1 MPDSVPFAAG
11 FVAGFVAEFGDRCFW
26 GANRP
31 HLNLSALP
39 DDRPEVDPLKQ
50 IAPGTA
56 ARKVLLVDNP
66 ARFYRIASR

>member
-11 FVAGFVAEFGDRCFW
+11 FVAEFGDRCVC
-26 GANRP
+26 GSKRP

-39 DDRPEVDPLKQ
+39 DDRPVVDLRNQ

-56 ARKVLLVDNP
+56 PFKVLLVDNP
-66 ARFYRIASR
+66 ARLYRIASR

>member
-11 FVAGFVAEFGDRCFW
+11 FVAEFGDRCVC
-26 GANRP
+26 GSNRA

-39 DDRPEVDPLKQ
+39 DDRPVVDPLKQ